1 MSAVRIEAGRQ
12 TEEIGMKRLIALA
25 AVSALFLVGCG
36 GGESDDT
43 DPLAGGAPA
52 GDAHSTHGGNTDHA
66 GNATSTCSP
75 SGTTLTLTAS
85 GTKFNTDCL
94 AAPASQPFKINY
106 DNKDQIAHNIQILES
121 HSASEA
127 LFDAG
132 IISAGTKTLDVPALK
147 AGTFA
152 FHCKIHPGAMS
163 GTFIVK

>member
-1 MSAVRIEAGRQ
+1 
-12 TEEIGMKRLIALA
+12 MKRLVALA

-43 DPLAGGAPA
+43 DPLAGANGGAAADPHA
-52 GDAHSTHGGNTDHA
+52 GHTDHA
-66 GNATSTCSP
+66 GNATSDCSP
-75 SGTTLTLTAS
+75 SGTTLTITAS
-85 GTKFNTDCL
+85 GTKFDKDCL
-94 AAPASQPFKINY
+94 AAPAGQAFKINF
-106 DNKDQIAHNIQILES
+106 DNKDQLTHNIQILES

-132 IISAGTKTLDVPALK
+132 LVPAGLKTLDVPAQK

>member
-1 MSAVRIEAGRQ
+1 
-12 TEEIGMKRLIALA
+12 MKRLVALA

-36 GGESDDT
+36 GGDSDDT
-43 DPLAGGAPA
+43 DPLAGGGATQDPHA
-52 GDAHSTHGGNTDHA
+52 GHTDHA
-66 GNATSTCSP
+66 GRPTSHCEP
-75 SGTTLTLTAS
+75 SGTTLILIAN
-85 GTKFNTDCL
+85 GTKFDKDCL
-94 AAPASQPFKINY
+94 AAPASQPFRINF
-106 DNKDQIAHNIQILES
+106 DNKDQLTHNIQILES

-132 IISAGTKTLDVPALK
+132 IIPNGIKTLDVPALK

>member
-1 MSAVRIEAGRQ
+1 MRRIV
-12 TEEIGMKRLIALA
+12 ALA

-36 GGESDDT
+36 GGSDDEV
-43 DPLAGGAPA
+43 DPLAGGPPA
-52 GDAHSTHGGNTDHA
+52 AGNDGAHADHA

-94 AAPASQPFKINY
+94 AAPASQGFTVSF
-106 DNKDQIAHNIQILES
+106 DNKDSLTHNIQILES

-127 LFDAG
+127 LFDSG
-132 IISAGTKTLDVPALK
+132 VIQGPVVKSLTVPALK
-147 AGTFA
+147 PGTFA
-152 FHCKIHPGAMS
+152 FHCKIHPAQMS

>member
-1 MSAVRIEAGRQ
+1 MSATLIAAARDRGGNR
-12 TEEIGMKRLIALA
+12 MKKFVALA
-25 AVSALFLVGCG
+25 AVSALLFVGCG
-36 GGESDDT
+36 GGDSDDT
-43 DPLAGGAPA
+43 DPLAGGGPA
-52 GDAHSTHGGNTDHA
+52 AQDEHGGHTDHA
-66 GNATSTCSP
+66 GNATSHCEP

-94 AAPASQPFKINY
+94 AAPAGQAFKINY
-106 DNKDQIAHNIQILES
+106 DNKDSITHNIQILES

-132 IISAGTKTLDVPALK
+132 LLPQGTKTLDVPALK

-152 FHCKIHPGAMS
+152 YHCKIHPAAMS

>member
-1 MSAVRIEAGRQ
+1 
-12 TEEIGMKRLIALA
+12 MKKFVALA
-25 AVSALFLVGCG
+25 AVSALLFVGCG
-36 GGESDDT
+36 GGSDDES

-52 GDAHSTHGGNTDHA
+52 GQDEHAGHTDHA
-66 GNATSTCSP
+66 GNVTSNCSP

-94 AAPASQPFKINY
+94 AAPAGQAFKINY
-106 DNKDQIAHNIQILES
+106 ENKDSIAHNIQILES

-132 IISAGTKTLDVPALK
+132 LITTGTKTLDVPALK

-163 GTFIVK
+163 GTFVVK

>member
-1 MSAVRIEAGRQ
+1 
-12 TEEIGMKRLIALA
+12 MKRLIALA

-36 GGESDDT
+36 GGDDDDA
-43 DPLAGGAPA
+43 DPLAGGPA
-52 GDAHSTHGGNTDHA
+52 TTGMAGMDHG

-94 AAPASQPFKINY
+94 AAPAGQAFKINF
-106 DNKDQIAHNIQILES
+106 DNKDQATHNIQILAS

-132 IISAGTKTLDVPALK
+132 LIPAGLKTLDVPALQ

-152 FHCKIHPGAMS
+152 FHCKIHPGQMS
-163 GTFIVK
+163 GTFVVK

>member
-1 MSAVRIEAGRQ
+1 
-12 TEEIGMKRLIALA
+12 MKRLVALA

-36 GGESDDT
+36 GESDDT
-43 DPLAGGAPA
+43 DPLAGGPPA
-52 GDAHSTHGGNTDHA
+52 NQGHNHTDHA
-66 GNATSTCSP
+66 GNVTSHCEP
-75 SGTTLTLTAS
+75 SGTTLTIQAS
-85 GTKFNTDCL
+85 GTKFDRDCL
-94 AAPASQPFKINY
+94 AAPANQPFKINF
-106 DNKDQIAHNIQILES
+106 DNKDQLTHNIQILES

-132 IISAGTKTLDVPALK
+132 LVPNGIRTLDVPGLK